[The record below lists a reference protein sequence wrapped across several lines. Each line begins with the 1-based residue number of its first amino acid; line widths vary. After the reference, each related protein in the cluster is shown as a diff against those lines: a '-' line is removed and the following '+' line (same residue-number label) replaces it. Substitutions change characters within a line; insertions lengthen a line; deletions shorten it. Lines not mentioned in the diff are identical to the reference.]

1 MSTVAKIL
9 IGGAVLVLPFA
20 ASAQMNDAG
29 YCQALSKAYRNTA
42 VSSAPNTVVPVAMSK
57 CESSDVAS
65 AIPVLEQ
72 ALRNARVNLP
82 PRT

>member
-1 MSTVAKIL
+1 MNTVAKIL

-29 YCQALSKAYRNTA
+29 YCQALSKAYRDTA
-42 VSSAPNTVVPVAMSK
+42 VSSAPNTAVPVAISK
-57 CESSDVAS
+57 CESGDVAS

-72 ALRNARVNLP
+72 ALRNAQVKLP